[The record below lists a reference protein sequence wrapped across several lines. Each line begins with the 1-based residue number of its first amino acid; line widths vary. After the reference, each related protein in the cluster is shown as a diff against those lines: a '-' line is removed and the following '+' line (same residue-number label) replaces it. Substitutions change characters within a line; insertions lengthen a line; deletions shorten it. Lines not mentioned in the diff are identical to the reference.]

1 MNKRNLFTECLKLI
15 WAPLVASMGTYF
27 FLLLAQ
33 PPRQSPEC
41 AYFFLMPAIFWFS
54 YKPKLR
60 IVALAFFLAGIL
72 YHVSLVGW
80 MRHISFSGMLLA
92 CVLLS
97 LYHLPWFLLARVLIP
112 KAVEGGFKKRVMVL
126 LILPSAWVVVEWL
139 RCQFTL
145 GFPWCPLSVT
155 QWERPVLLQTAQW
168 LGAWGVS
175 FFLVFFNLSICSYLH
190 HLLVRRQNSK
200 GGIFGNMCPDFY
212 LAILLFVFLLSPFF
226 LVKNR
231 PSSVTQQYKI
241 GLCQP
246 YLLEKWKDGNAG
258 LHKEILKRQTLFLGL
273 MNPDLIVWPEASTPY
288 ALNKDTAWVEKLAS
302 ETKTPLLIGAVL
314 KDADSIYNTIS
325 EILPETG
332 FMNNWYAKRI
342 LVPFGEYVPFPFK
355 WIPGLRKLV
364 GPVGSFQKGNKAK
377 VFKISPK
384 NEEQS
389 ILKVGSLIC
398 YEDIFPSL
406 CRDEVSSE
414 ADLFFVTTNDAWFG
428 REGCAEQHAAHSVLR
443 AIETQ
448 KPVVRCGNAGW
459 SGWIDTRGHQREVLR
474 DDSGSI
480 YFEGAAI
487 LNISIP
493 VNPQNSKSFYMRY
506 GDWFV
511 YFCMGLVLVLLIFLK
526 KGNPSFKFE

>member
-1 MNKRNLFTECLKLI
+1 MKNIFTEGLKVI
-15 WAPLVASMGTYF
+15 WAPLISSMGTYF

-54 YKPKLR
+54 FKPKLK

-72 YHVSLVGW
+72 YHLSLVGW
-80 MRHISFSGMLLA
+80 MRHISFSGMLMA

-97 LYHLPWFLLARVLIP
+97 LYYLPWFLLARVLIP
-112 KAVEGGFKKRVMVL
+112 KAIEGGFRHRFL
-126 LILPSAWVVVEWL
+126 ILIILPSAWVSVEWL

-168 LGAWGVS
+168 LGAWGIS
-175 FFLVFFNLSICSYLH
+175 FFLVFLNLSLCSYLH

-200 GGIFGNMCPDFY
+200 GGIFGNICPDFY
-212 LAILLFVFLLSPFF
+212 LAILLFVFMLSPFF
-226 LVKNR
+226 LFRSYSPIGV
-231 PSSVTQQYKI
+231 QEYKV

-246 YLLEKWKDGNAG
+246 YLLEKWKGGNAD
-258 LHKEILKRQTLFLGL
+258 LHKDILTRQTHFLGL
-273 MNPDLIVWPEASTPY
+273 MNPDFIVWPEASTPY
-288 ALNKDTAWVEKLAS
+288 ALNKDTAWVEQLAD
-302 ETKTPLLIGAVL
+302 ETQTPLLIGAVL

-325 EILPETG
+325 EILPKSG
-332 FMNNWYAKRI
+332 FKNNWYAKRI

-364 GPVGSFQKGNKAK
+364 GPVGSFEKGDESKI
-377 VFKISPK
+377 FKIPSKKKDRP
-384 NEEQS
+384 N
-389 ILKVGSLIC
+389 LKIGSLIC
-398 YEDIFPSL
+398 YEDIFPRL
-406 CRDEVSSE
+406 CRDKVSSG

-428 REGCAEQHAAHSVLR
+428 REGCAVQHAAHSVLR
-443 AIETQ
+443 SIETQ
-448 KPVVRCGNAGW
+448 KPFIRCGNAGW
-459 SGWIDTRGHQREVLR
+459 SGWIDSRGHQRDVLR

-480 YFEGAAI
+480 YFEGAKI
-487 LNISIP
+487 LNVSIP
-493 VNPQNSKSFYMRY
+493 AHAPGTVSFYMRH

-511 YFCMGLVLVLLIFLK
+511 YLCMGLGFILMLSLK
-526 KGNPSFKFE
+526 KNLKSWFLV